1 MNNIKRAIARS
12 GLDWRF
18 LVTIAD
24 HIFFFFLDQ
33 EKEGKERRVRNGIV
47 RRLYFLGRM
56 WFRGDAE
63 LVVTRVLEFD
73 WIRLRA

>member
-1 MNNIKRAIARS
+1 MNNTNARS
-12 GLDWRF
+12 LVQGLIGDFSSR
-18 LVTIAD
+18 LPI
-24 HIFFFFLDQ
+24 IFFFLDQ

>member
-1 MNNIKRAIARS
+1 MNNTNARS
-12 GLDWRF
+12 LVQGLIGDFSSR
-18 LVTIAD
+18 LPI
-24 HIFFFFLDQ
+24 IFFFLDQ

-56 WFRGDAE
+56 WFRGVAE

>member
-24 HIFFFFLDQ
+24 HIFFFRSR
-33 EKEGKERRVRNGIV
+33 KGREGATRAKRHRPPFIFSRPHVVPWRCGA
-47 RRLYFLGRM
+47 G
-56 WFRGDAE
+56 GDA
-63 LVVTRVLEFD
+63 
-73 WIRLRA
+73 RA